1 MLYQYSMNPLAM
13 SERRGRVS
21 SLQHHKDETKR
32 ASLWSH
38 RDFTRLWFG
47 QTVSNL
53 GDRISLFAIPT
64 IALIVLHQ
72 GAFQVGLLG
81 SLRFLPFLLMGP
93 LAGSWADRFA
103 RRNLMIAAD
112 LGRMLTLGCIPLL
125 YEVHHLN
132 IGVLYVVAAVA
143 GCLTVVFEV
152 SYQSYLPSLI
162 PQENLIEGNTKL
174 QISRSATQSVGS
186 AVGAGLV
193 ALMSAAL
200 AVAAD
205 ALTFLVSAVAVF
217 MIRAREA
224 PTPKMARTGRFR
236 DGWAFLFQ
244 HPLLRH
250 LLAAS
255 SVSNLGYSMGS
266 ALALVLAYQELHL
279 SAWTAGIGLAAGG
292 VGFVTGA
299 MLVKPVMMKIT
310 AGRTLALMPLV
321 IGIGYFVMAAGHWTV
336 GLLAFA
342 VGQFITG
349 WATSVYNIPVMT
361 LVQTQTPPQLRG
373 RIVGSA
379 LILVWGASA
388 LGYILGGLIGN
399 GLGALDG
406 MLAAAAMTALG
417 SVVAFFGPVSQL
429 VQLPPPVG
437 MPPPPAAETE
447 SIVVSTA
454 RTLPETAA
462 DA

>member
-1 MLYQYSMNPLAM
+1 VPSPKQ
-13 SERRGRVS
+13 
-21 SLQHHKDETKR
+21 QQKDGAKR
-32 ASLWSH
+32 SSLWSH

-64 IALIVLHQ
+64 IALIALHQ

-81 SLRFLPFLLMGP
+81 SLRFLPFLLMAP
-93 LAGSWADRFA
+93 LAGSWADRWP

-112 LGRMLTLGCIPLL
+112 LGRMLTLGCVPLL
-125 YEVHHLN
+125 YSLHHLD
-132 IGVLYVVAAVA
+132 IGVLYAVAAVA

-174 QISRSATQSVGS
+174 QVSRSATQSVGS

-200 AVAAD
+200 AVVGD
-205 ALTFLVSAVAVF
+205 ALTFLVSAASVF
-217 MIRAREA
+217 LIAAREA
-224 PTPKMARTGRFR
+224 PQPKTARAGRSN
-236 DGWAFLFQ
+236 DGWTFLRR

-266 ALALVLAYQELHL
+266 ALALVLAYRVLGL
-279 SAWTAGIGLAAGG
+279 SAWTVGIGLAFGG
-292 VGFVTGA
+292 VGFISGA
-299 MLVKPVMMKIT
+299 MLVKPVMIRIT
-310 AGRTLALMPLV
+310 PGRTLALMPLV
-321 IGIGYFVMAAGHWTV
+321 IGIGYFVMAAGHWT
-336 GLLAFA
+336 LTLPAFA
-342 VGQFITG
+342 LGQFVTG

-361 LVQTQTPPQLRG
+361 LVQTQTPPQMRG

-388 LGYILGGLIGN
+388 LGYILGGLIGS

-406 MLAAAAMTALG
+406 MFVAAATTAAG
-417 SVVAFFGPVSQL
+417 SVVAFFGPVSRL

-437 MPPPPAAETE
+437 IPPQRPAVPENDTEPETE
-447 SIVVSTA
+447 PIGVGPAGTA
-454 RTLPETAA
+454 PKTVDNA
-462 DA
+462 